1 VPSQT
6 RAKATGS
13 GAKVKS
19 KSGRRSPVNVRVKK
33 GSSLPI
39 LPVTV
44 AGILV
49 ALAIGLVAYG
59 WANGGSSSGKPGTVA
74 GIPCDHLEQTQV
86 HYHAA
91 LQMVYQGNVVNIPGG
106 IGITGSESAPSC
118 YYWLHVHSAYT
129 DVIHI
134 ESPATKTFTLGQ
146 FFQVWGAWSTAQGGP
161 SEPLDSK
168 HVSVFTLK
176 PGQALTVYVDA
187 GDGKGPQLYTGD
199 PNAIVF
205 RNHQVI
211 TVEIA
216 PPIIAPPP
224 AFTFPS
230 GV

>member
-6 RAKATGS
+6 RTKATGS

-39 LPVTV
+39 LPIAV
-44 AGILV
+44 AAILV

-59 WANGGSSSGKPGTVA
+59 WANNTNNQTATVA

-91 LQMVYQGNVVNIPGG
+91 LQMVYQGHLVHIPGG
-106 IGITGSESAPSC
+106 IGITGGEAAPTC
-118 YYWLHVHSAYT
+118 YYWLHVHSTYT

-134 ESPATKTFTLGQ
+134 ESPATRTFTLGQ
-146 FFQVWGAWSTAQGGP
+146 FFQVWSAWSTAQGHP

-176 PGQALTVYVDA
+176 PGEALLVYTEIA
-187 GDGKGPQLYTGD
+187 GDGKGPSLYTGD
-199 PNAIVF
+199 PNNIVL
-205 RNHQVI
+205 RNHEVI
-211 TVEIA
+211 TLEIEPPIQA
-216 PPIIAPPP
+216 PPT
-224 AFTFPS
+224 FTFPT